1 MMLKSF
7 YVYAYKLTIEFAQ
20 GMNIPKVNIP
30 KTGPPTIPNIP
41 RAA

>member
-1 MMLKSF
+1 MYMQ
-7 YVYAYKLTIEFAQ
+7 AKLTIEFAQ